1 MNMSWLDQHR
11 HIVFVILLLIASI
24 GAVIFY
30 LKQSASE
37 PIEVIPVAVAAVTVT
52 LEPPSPSSTPPPVRV
67 YVSGA
72 VVNSDVYVLP
82 HGSIVKDA
90 ILAAGGFTADAN
102 REGINQALEL
112 KDQQQIHIPR
122 LGEEPSQPL
131 VQGGVDERAGTAAI
145 AGLVAG
151 GPVNINTATID
162 QLDSLPGI
170 GPAIAQRI
178 IEYRESTGGFKSID
192 QITEVNGI
200 GPAVFNKIKELIT
213 IE

>member
-1 MNMSWLDQHR
+1 MNTSWLDQHR

-30 LKQSASE
+30 LHQFASE
-37 PIEVIPVAVAAVTVT
+37 PVVVVPVASVTVT
-52 LEPPSPSSTPPPVRV
+52 VEPPTPSPTPPPVRV

-72 VVNSDVYVLP
+72 VVKSDVYVLP

-90 ILAAGGFTADAN
+90 ILAAGGFAADAN
-102 REGINQALEL
+102 RERINQALEL
-112 KDQQQIHIPR
+112 KDQQQVHVPR
-122 LGEEPSQPL
+122 LGEETSQPL
-131 VQGGVDERAGTAAI
+131 IQGGIDERTSSVDNLDLATVSVI
-145 AGLVAG
+145 
-151 GPVNINTATID
+151 NINTATPD

-178 IEYRESTGGFKSID
+178 IEYRESVGGFKSID

-200 GPAVFNKIKELIT
+200 GTALFNKIKDLIT
-213 IE
+213 VE